1 MAEFIDRHE
10 LYALVR
16 DGRFLIAELSAP
28 HRVLSTSPFCGGL
41 RTGIQYLVNHQS
53 CEGKGHDARFA
64 LLKHLGEAGYHRAV
78 CTERGL
84 PPDAVALMGTA
95 ANVNYAARVVETHAE
110 LRVCAV
116 VTAGVEANAGCAGD
130 PASWHEE
137 DGVSHKRHERGT
149 TGRQPVHN
157 TKRRCPRA
165 RSKIQDGEWRA
176 PHAGTINAMLF
187 INWPLAPGAMARA
200 AMTMT
205 EGKSAALRDLA
216 VSSRYSPDL
225 ATGTGT
231 DQYCIA
237 APLDA
242 TKTPKTNAGHHAKL
256 GELIGKTT
264 RKATLEALRWQN
276 GLEASYTRSLFHALK
291 RFGLGEDVFFAA
303 MEKRLSADEFTLLKQ
318 NLKPIVYEPRVSAAA
333 YAFAAVWDRVRYG
346 TLSHALAAGVLRQQA
361 AILATALAAKP
372 EAWSTCYDRLR
383 GNENAFLELVC
394 DALALGW
401 RLKWT

>member
-1 MAEFIDRHE
+1 MAEFIERRESHT
-10 LYALVR
+10 LMR
-16 DGRFLIAELSAP
+16 DGRFLIAELLTP
-28 HRVLSTSPFCGGL
+28 HRVLSTSAACGGAHA
-41 RTGIQYLVNHQS
+41 GIRFVVNHQS
-53 CEGKGHDARFA
+53 CEGNGHDARFA

-95 ANVNYAARVVETHAE
+95 ANMNYAARVVETHAE

-130 PASWHEE
+130 PALWHEE
-137 DGVSHKRHERGT
+137 DG
-149 TGRQPVHN
+149 
-157 TKRRCPRA
+157 
-165 RSKIQDGEWRA
+165 EWRG

-187 INWPLAPGAMARA
+187 INWPLVPGAMARA

-216 VSSRYSPDL
+216 VSSRYSRDL

-264 RKATLEALRWQN
+264 RKATIEALRWQN
-276 GLEASYTRSLFHALK
+276 GLEASYTRSIFHALK
-291 RFGLGEDVFFAA
+291 RFGFGEEVFFAA
-303 MEKRLSADEFTLLKQ
+303 MEKRLSPDEFALLKQ
-318 NLKPIVYEPRVSAAA
+318 NLNPIVYEPRVSAAA

-346 TLSHALAAGVLRQQA
+346 TLSHTLAAGVLRQQA

-372 EAWSTCYDRLR
+372 EAWSTCYERLR
-383 GNENAFLELVC
+383 VDENAFLELVC

>member
-1 MAEFIDRHE
+1 MAEFLDQHE
-10 LYALVR
+10 LYTLKR
-16 DGRFLIAELSAP
+16 DGRFLIAELSVA
-28 HRVLSTSPFCGGL
+28 HLVMSTSACRGGL
-41 RTGIQYLVNHQS
+41 HADIQYLVNHQS
-53 CEGKGHDARFA
+53 CEGEGHDVRFA
-64 LLKHLGEAGYHRAV
+64 LIEQLGEAGYHRAV
-78 CTERGL
+78 CTERDL

-95 ANVNYAARVVETHAE
+95 ANMNYAARVVKTHAE

-130 PASWHEE
+130 PATWHE
-137 DGVSHKRHERGT
+137 
-149 TGRQPVHN
+149 
-157 TKRRCPRA
+157 A
-165 RSKIQDGEWRA
+165 DGEWRD

-200 AMTMT
+200 AMTLT

-216 VSSRYSPDL
+216 VSSRYSCDL

-256 GELIGKTT
+256 GELIGKAV
-264 RKATLEALRWQN
+264 REATLEALRWQN
-276 GLEASYTRSLFHALK
+276 GLEASYTRSVFHALK
-291 RFGLGEDVFFAA
+291 RFGFDEAVFFVA

-318 NLKPIVYEPRVSAAA
+318 NLNPVVYEPRVSAAA

-346 TLSHALAAGVLRQQA
+346 TLSHALASAVLRQQA
-361 AILATALAAKP
+361 ATLATNLAAKP
-372 EAWSTCYDRLR
+372 EAWSTCYERL
-383 GNENAFLELVC
+383 GGSENAFLELVC